1 MHGARITT
9 RRGFAERAC
18 RFSLTA
24 SVTCATASSSACPTA
39 VAMDAGSPIMGGS
52 TAEGIEEDREDRVD
66 DHDGE
71 EARHHRRR
79 RRPAHTLGAAAGG
92 ETALARDEGDA
103 QPEYRSWASIGPRRE
118 PTAGMSARADMPAAS
133 FGIASKLEARASI

>member
-1 MHGARITT
+1 
-9 RRGFAERAC
+9 
-18 RFSLTA
+18 
-24 SVTCATASSSACPTA
+24 
-39 VAMDAGSPIMGGS
+39 MDAGSPIMGGS
-52 TAEGIEEDREDRVD
+52 TAEGIEEEREDRVD
-66 DHDGE
+66 DHGGE
-71 EARHHRRR
+71 EARHHRRG

-92 ETALARDEGDA
+92 EATLARDEGDA